1 MTTRTATTA
10 MTSPARPAPPTA
22 PTVPAARPARA
33 AASPIH
39 LDARVRT
46 ALVRRDRDHL
56 ADALATFVAH
66 AVLDPAVGFRG
77 APVLRDQV
85 LLARG
90 VLLDVEHALRGDGPV
105 DPRGVRAVEG
115 LLDAA
120 RTGRL
125 APFDLLALDS
135 AAREARRLL
144 GRPGSTGWAH

>member
-1 MTTRTATTA
+1 MNTRTPASA
-10 MTSPARPAPPTA
+10 ATSPARPVPTSAAP
-22 PTVPAARPARA
+22 VR
-33 AASPIH
+33 

-66 AVLDPAVGFRG
+66 VVLDPAPGFRG

-105 DPRGVRAVEG
+105 DPRGLRAVG
-115 LLDAA
+115 DLLDAA
-120 RTGRL
+120 RHGRL
-125 APFDLLALDS
+125 APFDLLALDTG
-135 AAREARRLL
+135 AREARRLL
-144 GRPGSTGWAH
+144 GRPGPTGWAH

>member
-1 MTTRTATTA
+1 MNTRTAST
-10 MTSPARPAPPTA
+10 PIARPAPPTA
-22 PTVPAARPARA
+22 PPTGSMPT
-33 AASPIH
+33 ASSPLR

-66 AVLDPAVGFRG
+66 VVLDQTPGFRG

-105 DPRGVRAVEG
+105 DPRGVRAVEE

-120 RTGRL
+120 RHGRL
-125 APFDLLALDS
+125 APFDLLALD
-135 AAREARRLL
+135 AGAREARRLL
-144 GRPGSTGWAH
+144 GRPGPTGWAH